1 MKVMKNLF
9 FLFVLLALASCGSGK
24 LAKNEAVSDQE
35 AILLGQFK
43 IVDNG
48 RDVTKNSRIYFDENV
63 KGVLDYKLDETGLLV
78 MKVPKGNH
86 FIKLIYTPYGSVNL
100 PDGYALLTAAEGG
113 KVHYIGTIEIDGSGQ
128 LQKKFSGIVNDVQ
141 AKDLKEKKVP
151 IVVSDKRQE
160 ALEAYEKEYEKTS
173 AVISLLKVGN

>member
-1 MKVMKNLF
+1 MKKIY
-9 FLFVLLALASCGSGK
+9 FLFLLVALASCSSGR
-24 LAKNEAVSDQE
+24 LSKNEAVSDQE
-35 AILLGQFK
+35 AILVGQFK
-43 IVDNG
+43 IMDNG

-86 FIKLIYTPYGSVNL
+86 FIKLLYTPYGSANL
-100 PDGYALLTAAEGG
+100 PDGYAMLTAAEGG
-113 KVHYIGTIEIDGSGQ
+113 KVHYIGSIEIDGSGQ

-141 AKDLKEKKVP
+141 AKDLKEKKLP
-151 IVVSDKRQE
+151 IVVSDRRDD
-160 ALEAYEKEYEKTS
+160 ALKAYEEEFGKTS